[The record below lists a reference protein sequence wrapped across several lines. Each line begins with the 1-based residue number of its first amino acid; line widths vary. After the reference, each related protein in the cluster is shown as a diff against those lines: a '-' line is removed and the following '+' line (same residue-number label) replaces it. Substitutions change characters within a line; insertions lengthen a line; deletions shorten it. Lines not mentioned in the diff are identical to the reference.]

1 MDEDQYSYSEE
12 SIPLSSRSW
21 FWKKKNSVSPAA
33 KSQSKTEAWVRTVVP
48 SGSRAPEDSVRIDPE
63 TKPQTAIHSSL
74 PLPGSITD
82 YSEEIQE
89 HPSCVIKSVMIE
101 DTPEEDGER
110 SSWLRKLGMNVN
122 KWSFLNSLVG
132 WSENRVLGK
141 VDHLNTSG
149 ICSDVD
155 HKATELEECT
165 TKEVPY
171 IPYKLATLYIIKIVK
186 DMQQMKNEHM
196 KIIRQLD
203 NTRKENQEQTI
214 NIIRKHYGEK
224 MRSLKSQL
232 ESYRELMNKSNTH
245 WQDTVKSLRERN
257 RQLIQ
262 EKEDLLHQMKKQT
275 DKWEEEKVW
284 ILENLCKNLDYLY
297 TQHTLT
303 LQDLHNIS
311 LYVERVHDLINF
323 RIKILQQKS
332 EKTEGEKA
340 DVSVVLQLKTEQV
353 GNEEEKPEWSME
365 KGYLWQAH
373 TILQKI
379 QESVQK
385 REREVTELLQS
396 ERRSNKAME
405 PQIAVLILL
414 KTLVKKVHTIYC
426 DVPGAQQ
433 YISQLIRKNE
443 DERADRKE
451 AFNNAQADILSY
463 EVFYRSEPMDD
474 KRTQLS
480 TKLFRNLGK
489 AKSELEYVETEKIV
503 FDCIQTGE
511 IPNWIKRDCL
521 YVALTG
527 SDSPDD
533 ATPAVST
540 APPASGSGLTNRAA
554 GYLPTTF
561 GAELRVACAGSL
573 SASGRV

>member
-12 SIPLSSRSW
+12 SIPLPSQSW
-21 FWKKKNSVSPAA
+21 FWKKKKSSVSPAA
-33 KSQSKTEAWVRTVVP
+33 RSQSKTEAWVRRVIP
-48 SGSRAPEDSVRIDPE
+48 SGSQVSEDSVRIDPE
-63 TKPQTAIHSSL
+63 SKAHTTIHSSV
-74 PLPGSITD
+74 PLPGSVID
-82 YSEEIQE
+82 YSEVVQE
-89 HPSCVIKSVMIE
+89 HSSCVIE
-101 DTPEEDGER
+101 DTPEEDGEGN
-110 SSWLRKLGMNVN
+110 SWLHKLGMNIN
-122 KWSFLNSLVG
+122 KWSFLNSLIG
-132 WSENRVLGK
+132 WSENRALEK

-149 ICSDVD
+149 VCSDAD

-171 IPYKLATLYIIKIVK
+171 IPYKLAILYIIKIVK
-186 DMQQMKNEHM
+186 DMQQMKNKHM

-203 NTRKENQEQTI
+203 NIRKENQEQTI
-214 NIIRKHYGEK
+214 TTIKKHYGEK

-232 ESYRELMNKSNTH
+232 EAYRELINKSNTH
-245 WQDTVKSLRERN
+245 LQDTVKSLRERN

-262 EKEDLLHQMKKQT
+262 EKEDILHQMKQQT
-275 DKWEEEKVW
+275 EKWEEEKVW

-303 LQDLHNIS
+303 LQELHNIS
-311 LYVERVHDLINF
+311 LYVERVHDIMNF
-323 RIKILQQKS
+323 QIKILQQKS

-353 GNEEEKPEWSME
+353 ANEEEKPEWSME

-373 TILQKI
+373 TMLQKI
-379 QESVQK
+379 QESLQK

-396 ERRSNKAME
+396 ERRYNKATK
-405 PQIAVLILL
+405 PQIAVLIFL
-414 KTLVKKVHTIYC
+414 KTLVKKVHTMYC

-451 AFNNAQADILSY
+451 AFNNCQADILSY
-463 EVFYRSEPMDD
+463 EVFYGNEPMDD

-480 TKLFRNLGK
+480 MKLFRNLGK
-489 AKSELEYVETEKIV
+489 AKAELEYVETEKIV
-503 FDCIQTGE
+503 FDCVQTGE

-521 YVALTG
+521 YVALTEDPATCSEETESLSRG
-527 SDSPDD
+527 
-533 ATPAVST
+533 TPAEV
-540 APPASGSGLTNRAA
+540 
-554 GYLPTTF
+554 
-561 GAELRVACAGSL
+561 
-573 SASGRV
+573 